1 MFTQGDKKQST
12 NQHMGKYDPETA
24 QAWALIM
31 KRIHELRAEGH
42 TLEAIGKLMH
52 VGRAAVSR
60 WISEDVGG
68 ERTTFGDMLRYAKA
82 LKVDLHE
89 LITFD
94 SKDYEQVSNYD
105 KALGAVLNDFAKDD
119 DLTTSDLA
127 NKTHIPP
134 SEIHAIFT
142 GKKAI
147 TAHQL
152 YTFCKVLEVKANII
166 LNRAIKEMEKE
177 QERNS

>member
-1 MFTQGDKKQST
+1 MFTHDNKKQRT
-12 NQHMGKYDPETA
+12 NLRMGKYDPETA

-31 KRIHELRAEGH
+31 KRIRELRAEGN

-89 LITFD
+89 LVGIE
-94 SKDYEQVSNYD
+94 SKRAEAVDRYD
-105 KALGAVLNDFAKDD
+105 KALGTVLKEFAKEDEQ
-119 DLTTSDLA
+119 TITDLA
-127 NKTHIPP
+127 NKTQIPP
-134 SEIHAIFT
+134 SEIDAIFT
-142 GKKAI
+142 GQKAI
-147 TAHQL
+147 TAYKL
-152 YTFCKVLEVKANII
+152 YSLCKALEVKANIV

-177 QERNS
+177 H